1 MRKAPPE
8 VQELWAIRIGD
19 AIPRALFFFG
29 GTHQSLLTLCLE
41 NAQMSCREAQNHNL
55 LWRKALS
62 GGIGNAALL
71 SDEKVLL
78 VDNLSTGSFDIYE
91 IPSQTLL
98 RSFQPASTRR
108 YVKQC
113 TFLESA
119 RTAVCGST
127 NNEVR
132 VMDVM
137 NGECLQ
143 LLKTATKDDMMQ
155 VIAVSTAHANRHL
168 IAGGSGSTPTV
179 YLWEKL
185 KEIEWG
191 KEFIES
197 HNFSI

>member
-1 MRKAPPE
+1 MIRILDLFLQVILGVFECIKLKNHLQK

-29 GTHQSLLTLCLE
+29 GAHQSLLTLCLE

-62 GGIGNAALL
+62 GGIGNAALS

-78 VDNLSTGSFDIYE
+78 VDNLST
-91 IPSQTLL
+91 
-98 RSFQPASTRR
+98 ASTRR

-132 VMDVM
+132 VMDVT

-155 VIAVSTAHANRHL
+155 VVAVSTAHANRHL

-179 YLWEKL
+179 YLWEKTQR
-185 KEIEWG
+185 K
-191 KEFIES
+191 
-197 HNFSI
+197 